1 MKRTILVLGGA
12 RSGKSRFA
20 EGLAVG
26 HAGRKVYVATS
37 EIIDDET
44 RERVERHRLQR
55 GDLWVTREVPL
66 HLPAALQE
74 DEDDFILV
82 ECLTVWINNLMYRQ
96 MDVATEVARLLQAL
110 DACRSTVALVSNEV
124 GLGIVPDNQLARRF
138 RDEAGRLN
146 CAIAQIADEVYFVA
160 AGLPLTLKSSKLKG
174 S

>member
-26 HAGRKVYVATS
+26 HAGRKIYVATS

-55 GDLWVTREVPL
+55 DDLWVTREVPL
-66 HLPAALQE
+66 DLPAALQA
-74 DEDDFILV
+74 DEDDFVLV
-82 ECLTVWINNLMYRQ
+82 ECLTVWINNLMYRK
-96 MDVATEVARLLQAL
+96 MDVEAESARLLRAL
-110 DACRSTVALVSNEV
+110 GACRCTVAVVSNEV
-124 GLGIVPDNQLARRF
+124 GWGIVPDNQLARQF

-146 CAIAQIADEVYFVA
+146 QAIARIADEAYFVA
-160 AGLPLTLKSSKLKG
+160 AGLPLTLKSPKLRG